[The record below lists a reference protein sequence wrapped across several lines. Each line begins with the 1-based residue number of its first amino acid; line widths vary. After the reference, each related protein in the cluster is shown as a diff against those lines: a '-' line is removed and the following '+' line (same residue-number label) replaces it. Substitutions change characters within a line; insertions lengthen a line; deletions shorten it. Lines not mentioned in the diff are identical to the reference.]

1 MTRRTG
7 PSRRSLLLTAGV
19 GMAGAAG
26 GMLWHWQQDR
36 ERRAALEQA
45 PWNLGFPR
53 PEGGELVMAS
63 FWGRPL
69 VLNFWATW
77 CPPCIEE
84 LPDLDAFHREWAPR
98 GWQVIGLAVDSP
110 RAVEGFL
117 ARQPLSFP
125 VGLAG
130 LEGTD
135 LSKRLGN
142 ERSAL
147 PFTAVFDAQ
156 GRIVRRKLG
165 QTHRAELAQWAAAM

>member
-1 MTRRTG
+1 MSKHASA
-7 PSRRSLLLTAGV
+7 SRRSLLLVAGV
-19 GMAGAAG
+19 GVAGAIG
-26 GMLWHWQQDR
+26 GLLWHGRQDR
-36 ERRAALEQA
+36 ARQTALGQA

-53 PEGGELVMAS
+53 PEGGELVMAA

-84 LPDLDAFHREWAPR
+84 LPDLDAFHRDWSPR

-125 VGLAG
+125 VRLAG

-135 LSKRLGN
+135 LSRQLGN
-142 ERSAL
+142 ERGAL
-147 PFTAVFDAQ
+147 PFTAVFDAE
-156 GRIVRRKLG
+156 GRVVQRKLG
-165 QTHRAELAQWAAAM
+165 QTHRAELDRWASAL

>member
-1 MTRRTG
+1 MSKHASA
-7 PSRRSLLLTAGV
+7 SRRSLLLVAGV
-19 GMAGAAG
+19 GVAGAIG
-26 GMLWHWQQDR
+26 GLLWHGRQDR
-36 ERRAALEQA
+36 ARQTALGQA

-53 PEGGELVMAS
+53 PEGGELVMAT

-84 LPDLDAFHREWAPR
+84 LPDLDAFHRDWSPR

-135 LSKRLGN
+135 LSRQLGN
-142 ERSAL
+142 ERGAL
-147 PFTAVFDAQ
+147 PFTAVFDAE
-156 GRIVRRKLG
+156 GRVVQRKLG
-165 QTHRAELAQWAAAM
+165 QTHRDELDRWASAL